1 MVNQSTNNML
11 NIFFMYVKSFSVF
24 VKEDI
29 LISFVKSFATSA
41 VLLLILFT
49 WNQFRF
55 CLFVR
60 HERHPEF
67 YVKLFAAAARETGEF
82 SNHCHTNYFPSNQFI
97 VKFFSKRFIW
107 RNFCDKIVAAKFR
120 NFQCETVPSGNYGYL
135 LSFFCWQKFRFY

>member
-1 MVNQSTNNML
+1 M
-11 NIFFMYVKSFSVF
+11 KSFSVF

-29 LISFVKSFATSA
+29 LISFVKSFATFA

-67 YVKLFAAAARETGEF
+67 YVKLFAAAARETLF
-82 SNHCHTNYFPSNQFI
+82 SFLRGINSHFACNRSSFSWILRDIVCFCCRTVWKSCQKHDHYLYGTVWKKRDIHCHTNYFPSNQFI
-97 VKFFSKRFIW
+97 VKFFSKALIW
-107 RNFCDKIVAAKFR
+107 RNFC
-120 NFQCETVPSGNYGYL
+120 
-135 LSFFCWQKFRFY
+135 